1 MTQGDQD
8 LADLCILKHDSFCL
22 SDSSYSIYI
31 CNGMP
36 LCYENFIYIWQKKD
50 NANSYKDMSIVV

>member
-8 LADLCILKHDSFCL
+8 LAVLCILKDDSFCL

-36 LCYENFIYIWQKKD
+36 LCYENFTASIWQKKD
-50 NANSYKDMSIVV
+50 NT

>member
-8 LADLCILKHDSFCL
+8 LAVLCILKDDSFCL

-36 LCYENFIYIWQKKD
+36 LCYS
-50 NANSYKDMSIVV
+50 A

>member
-36 LCYENFIYIWQKKD
+36 LCY